1 MEWKVSAAPAQ
12 LKSCDCGADAV
23 EKKPDGLVK
32 LYRCAECKSILGD
45 LTMGHEP

>member
-1 MEWKVSAAPAQ
+1 MEWKRVTPPAQ
-12 LKSCDCGADAV
+12 LQDCVCGCEYV

-32 LYRCAECKSILGD
+32 LYRCWECQTILGD

>member
-1 MEWKVSAAPAQ
+1 MQWEPSAAPAA
-12 LKSCDCGADAV
+12 LKACDCGSDRV

-32 LYRCAECKSILGD
+32 LFRCANCETVLGD